1 MNQPL
6 RGLVISQFCGAFND
20 NAWKLIV
27 ALLAIRHVG
36 DALQP
41 GATFEAASQSQ
52 TTLAFV
58 IFTLPLVLIS
68 PFAGILSDR
77 RSKRAVIIALKAVEV
92 GLMAAAT
99 LSLVFHPAGGT
110 LPLLVLGFMGVQ
122 TALFS
127 PAKYGILPEL
137 VPHERLSAGNGLLE
151 LWTFVAIIA
160 GTAAAGPLLDV
171 AQGAPW
177 LAGLA
182 LTTVAAIGLTSA
194 WTIPPVQAARS
205 EGGLGASLL
214 TAFAAIRADRVL
226 RLAILG
232 AASYW
237 TLASL
242 VGQDILI
249 YTKSALHLSDSLSGL
264 PLAVLAAGIGIGA
277 VVAGKLSASKVEY
290 GLIPLGATGLAVTL
304 LALGTLSP
312 ALTGTMVGMS
322 VLGVSSG
329 FILVPINALVQWRS
343 PGEFRGAV
351 IALSNTFVFTGI
363 LLGSLGSGTL
373 AQLGLSATQILVA
386 AGLVTILLTGWALWL
401 LPDAFLRLLLVLLT
415 LSFYRLRVVGRA
427 HVPLEGGALLIPNH
441 VSFVDAALLI
451 ASVDRPVRFLV
462 HAAYYHHPV
471 FKPLARLSGA
481 LPIASTGSPRE
492 ILGSLREAG
501 RLLDRGELVC
511 IFPEGQITR
520 TGTLLPFRS
529 GFERIVK
536 GRHAP
541 IIPVHLDRL
550 WGSIFSFV
558 GGRFFT
564 KWPERIPY
572 PVTVSFGAPL
582 PPDTSAADVRQAVQ
596 VLAETAWRLR
606 KADRP
611 PLHRSA
617 IQAFRRH
624 PLRLAFADLTRPKVS
639 CFQALVGLIALARV
653 LRSSWRGQEAVGIL
667 LPPSVG
673 GALVNMAATLS
684 GRTTVNLNFTAGRT
698 GMASAIER
706 AALRTVVTS
715 RLFVAKANL
724 ELPEG
729 VTYLWMEDLRPRI
742 GTIDKLVAMVLALV
756 APVRLLER
764 VAGAERPPTI
774 DDLATVIFS
783 SGSTGEPK
791 GVMLSHFSI
800 DSNVN
805 SVAQVF
811 RVSPEDRLLGILP
824 FFHSF
829 GYLTTLWFATIHGV
843 AVVFHP
849 TPLDGAAI
857 GELVQKY
864 RVTILMATPT
874 FLQLYLRRCLPEQFG
889 SLRVV
894 LTGAEKLPDRL
905 AQAFEDRFGI
915 RPIEGYGVT
924 ECAPVIAVNCPDFRA
939 AGFFQ
944 PGTKRGTVG
953 QPIPGVAVR
962 IVDPETSEPLPTG
975 TAGLLLVRGPNVMNG
990 YLGRDDL
997 TAQVMRDGWY
1007 VTGDIAVLDED
1018 GFLRITDRLSRFSK
1032 IGGEM
1037 VPHGTV
1043 EEALHL
1049 AAGADTTVFAVTS
1062 VPDEKKG
1069 EQLAVLHTLDEDRL
1083 PTILEKVATSGLP
1096 NLFVPRRDRFIKVD
1110 SIPVLG
1116 TGKLDLRAVKRVA
1129 LDRLAPGT

>member
-1 MNQPL
+1 MNHPL
-6 RGLVISQFCGAFND
+6 RGLLISQFCGAFND

-36 DALQP
+36 QALQP
-41 GATFEAASQSQ
+41 GAAFEAASQSQ

-92 GLMAAAT
+92 GLMTAAT
-99 LSLVFHPAGGT
+99 LTLFLDPSGGT
-110 LPLLVLGFMGVQ
+110 LPLLVLGLMGVQ

-137 VPHERLSAGNGLLE
+137 VSHERLSAGNGLLE

-160 GTAAAGPLLDV
+160 GTAGAGPLLGLTD
-171 AQGAPW
+171 GAPW

-182 LTTVAAIGLTSA
+182 LTAVAGIGLTAS
-194 WTIPPVQAARS
+194 WTIPPVRAARS

-214 TAFAAIRADRVL
+214 TAFAAIRADRAL

-232 AASYW
+232 AASFW

-249 YTKSALHLSDSLSGL
+249 YTKSALHLSDSTSGL

-277 VVAGKLSASKVEY
+277 VIAGKLSASKVEY
-290 GLIPLGATGLAVTL
+290 GLIPLGATGLAATL
-304 LALGTLSP
+304 LALGLVSP
-312 ALTGTMVGMS
+312 ALRGTMIGMS
-322 VLGVSSG
+322 LLGVSCG
-329 FILVPINALVQWRS
+329 FIIVPINALIQWRA

-351 IALSNTFVFTGI
+351 IALSNTFVYTGI
-363 LLGSLGSGTL
+363 LLGSLGSGAL
-373 AQLGLSATQILVA
+373 AQIGLSASQILVA

-401 LPDAFLRLLLVLLT
+401 VPNAFLRLLLVLLT
-415 LSFYRLRVVGRA
+415 HTFYRLRVVGRA
-427 HVPLEGGALLIPNH
+427 HVPLEGGALLVPNH
-441 VSFVDAALLI
+441 VSFVDALLLI
-451 ASVDRPVRFLV
+451 ASVDRPIRFLV

-471 FKPLARLSGA
+471 FKPIARLSGA
-481 LPIASTGSPRE
+481 LPIASTGAPRE
-492 ILGSLREAG
+492 ILRSIREAG
-501 RLLDRGELVC
+501 NLLDQGEIVC

-536 GRHAP
+536 GRSVP
-541 IIPVHLDRL
+541 IIPVHLDRV

-558 GGRFFT
+558 QGRFFT

-582 PPDTSAADVRQAVQ
+582 PPDTTAAGVRQAVLE
-596 VLAETAWRLR
+596 LAESAWRLR

-611 PLHRSA
+611 TLHRSA
-617 IQAFRRH
+617 IRALRRH
-624 PLRLAFADLTRPKVS
+624 PLRLAFADVTRPKVS
-639 CFQALVGLIALARV
+639 CFQALVGVIALARV
-653 LRSSWRGQEAVGIL
+653 LRSSWRGQQNVGIL
-667 LPPSVG
+667 LPPTVG
-673 GALVNMAATLS
+673 GALVNIAATLS
-684 GRTTVNLNFTAGRT
+684 GRTTVNLNYTAGRA

-706 AALRTVVTS
+706 AELRTVVTS
-715 RLFVAKANL
+715 RVFVEKANL
-724 ELPEG
+724 ELPENA
-729 VTYLWMEDLRPRI
+729 TYLWMEDIRSRI
-742 GTIDKLVAMVLALV
+742 GTMDKLTAMLLAVL

-764 VAGAERPPTI
+764 VAGAERPPSV
-774 DDLATVIFS
+774 DDLATIIFS

-811 RVSPEDRLLGILP
+811 RVSQEDRLIGILP

-829 GYLTTLWFATIHGV
+829 GYLTTLWFAAIHGV
-843 AVVFHP
+843 AVIFHP
-849 TPLDGAAI
+849 SPLDAPAI
-857 GELVQKY
+857 GELIHRY
-864 RVTILMATPT
+864 RVSILMATPT

-962 IVDPETSEPLPTG
+962 IVDPDTDEPRPVGTS
-975 TAGLLLVRGPNVMNG
+975 GLLLVRGPNVMNG

-997 TAQVMRDGWY
+997 TAAVMRDGWY
-1007 VTGDIAVLDED
+1007 VTGDIALIDED

-1043 EEALHL
+1043 EEALQV
-1049 AAGADTTVFAVTS
+1049 AAGAETTVFAVTS

-1069 EQLAVLHTLDEDRL
+1069 EQLAVLHTLSEDDI
-1083 PTILEKVATSGLP
+1083 PPILEKVAASGLP
-1096 NLFVPRRDRFIKVD
+1096 NLFMPRRDRFIKVD

-1116 TGKLDLRAVKRVA
+1116 TGKLDLRAIKRVA
-1129 LDRLAPGT
+1129 LDQLAPRA

>member
-6 RGLVISQFCGAFND
+6 RGLLISQFCGAFND

-36 DALQP
+36 QALQP
-41 GATFEAASQSQ
+41 GAAFEAVSHSRI
-52 TTLAFV
+52 TLAFV
-58 IFTLPLVLIS
+58 IFTIPLVLIS

-92 GLMAAAT
+92 GLMLAAT
-99 LSLVFHPAGGT
+99 LTLFLDPKDSM
-110 LPLLVLGFMGVQ
+110 LPLLVLGLLGVQ

-137 VPHERLSAGNGLLE
+137 VAHERLSAGNGLLE

-171 AQGAPW
+171 AHGAPW

-182 LTTVAAIGLTSA
+182 LTIVAAIGLTAA
-194 WTIPPVQAARS
+194 WTIPPVRAARN
-205 EGGLGASLL
+205 EGGLVASLL
-214 TAFAAIRADRVL
+214 AAFGAIRADRVL
-226 RLAILG
+226 RLAVLG
-232 AASYW
+232 AAAYW

-249 YTKSALHLSDSLSGL
+249 YTKSALRLSDSTSGL
-264 PLAVLAAGIGIGA
+264 PLAVLAGGIGIGA
-277 VVAGKLSASKVEY
+277 VLAGKLSASKVEY
-290 GLIPLGATGLAVTL
+290 GLIPLGATALAVTL
-304 LALGTLSP
+304 LALGILSP
-312 ALTGTMVGMS
+312 GLTGTMIGMT
-322 VLGVSSG
+322 VLGLSSG
-329 FILVPINALVQWRS
+329 FVLVPINALIQWRS

-351 IALSNTFVFTGI
+351 IALSNTFVFAGI
-363 LLGSLGSGTL
+363 LLGSLGSGAL

-386 AGLVTILLTGWALWL
+386 AGLVTIFLTGWALWL
-401 LPDAFLRLLLVLLT
+401 LPNAFLRLLLVLLT
-415 LSFYRLRVVGRA
+415 QTFYRLRVVGRA
-427 HVPLEGGALLIPNH
+427 HVPLEGGALLIANH
-441 VSFVDAALLI
+441 VSFVDAVLLI
-451 ASVDRPVRFLV
+451 ASVDRPIRFLV

-481 LPIASTGSPRE
+481 VPIASTGSPRD
-492 ILGSLREAG
+492 ILRSIREAG
-501 RLLDRGELVC
+501 HLLDQGQLVC
-511 IFPEGQITR
+511 IFAEGQITR

-536 GRHAP
+536 GRRAP

-572 PVTVSFGAPL
+572 PVTVSFGRPL

-617 IQAFRRH
+617 VRALRRH

-639 CFQALVGLIALARV
+639 CFQALVGVIALARV
-653 LRSSWRGQEAVGIL
+653 LRSPWNDQRTVGVL

-684 GRTTVNLNFTAGRT
+684 GRTTVNLNYTAGRT

-715 RLFVAKANL
+715 RLFVEKANL
-724 ELPEG
+724 ELPEQ
-729 VTYLWMEDLRPRI
+729 VTYLWMEDIRPRI
-742 GTIDKLVAMVLALV
+742 GTRHKLVAMVLALL

-764 VAGAERPPTI
+764 FAGAKRPPTI

-800 DSNVN
+800 ESNVN

-811 RVSPEDRLLGILP
+811 RVSPEDRLMGILP

-829 GYLTTLWFATIHGV
+829 GYLTTLWFAAIHGV
-843 AVVFHP
+843 AVIFHP

-857 GELVQKY
+857 GELVHKY
-864 RVTILMATPT
+864 RITILMTTPT
-874 FLQLYLRRCLPEQFG
+874 FLQLYLRRCAPEQFG

-894 LTGAEKLPDRL
+894 LTGAEKLPERL

-962 IVDPETSEPLPTG
+962 IVDPETYEPLPVG

-997 TAQVMRDGWY
+997 TAEVMRDGWY
-1007 VTGDIAVLDED
+1007 VTGDIAMLDEE

-1069 EQLAVLHTLDEDRL
+1069 ERLAVLHTLDEASIS
-1083 PTILEKVATSGLP
+1083 PILEKVVASGLP
-1096 NLFVPRRDRFIKVD
+1096 NLFVPRRDHFIKVD
-1110 SIPVLG
+1110 GIPVLG

-1129 LDRLAPGT
+1129 QDRLTQRA